1 MDLNLEYDVFMTC
14 SQCKVVSA
22 LTAKGDVITML
33 FPVYSSHAMETAFKF
48 LSNVEP

>member
-33 FPVYSSHAMETAFKF
+33 FPVYSSHDMHGDR
-48 LSNVEP
+48 LQVPVQR